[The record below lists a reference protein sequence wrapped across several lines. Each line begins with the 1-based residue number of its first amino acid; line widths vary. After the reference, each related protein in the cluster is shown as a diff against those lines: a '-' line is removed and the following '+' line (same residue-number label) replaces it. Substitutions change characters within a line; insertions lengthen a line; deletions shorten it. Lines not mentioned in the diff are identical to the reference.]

1 MDFNSS
7 GNHHAQNK
15 AEAAETREAILLAA
29 EQVFLERGV
38 NQSTLTEIACY
49 AGVTRGAI
57 YFHFEDK
64 LDIFQSIIGRA
75 RFPQEEIMLQAAR
88 FDHPNP
94 LHILEQSIV
103 AALELFA
110 TDERQQVV
118 FTIINQRCE
127 YVGEM
132 APVIDRLKEMRSD
145 VLALFI
151 GLLKVAER
159 RGELASEW
167 SAETAAQILLAMVG
181 GFLNEWLHGEKGFDL
196 IIHGSRVISTVIQS
210 LRAPA
215 NIPQ

>member
-1 MDFNSS
+1 MRRT
-7 GNHHAQNK
+7 K

-64 LDIFQSIIGRA
+64 LDIFQSIIGRT

>member
-1 MDFNSS
+1 MRRT
-7 GNHHAQNK
+7 K

-151 GLLKVAER
+151 GILKVAER

-167 SAETAAQILLAMVG
+167 SAETAAQILLAWWVVFSMNGYTV
-181 GFLNEWLHGEKGFDL
+181 KKV
-196 IIHGSRVISTVIQS
+196 SISSSMAAV
-210 LRAPA
+210 
-215 NIPQ
+215 

>member
-1 MDFNSS
+1 MRRT
-7 GNHHAQNK
+7 K

-132 APVIDRLKEMRSD
+132 APVIDRLKEMRSN

-210 LRAPA
+210 LRAPT

>member
-1 MDFNSS
+1 MRRT
-7 GNHHAQNK
+7 K

-94 LHILEQSIV
+94 LYILEQSIV

-145 VLALFI
+145 MLALFI

>member
-1 MDFNSS
+1 MRRT
-7 GNHHAQNK
+7 K
-15 AEAAETREAILLAA
+15 AEATETREAILLAA

>member
-1 MDFNSS
+1 MRRT
-7 GNHHAQNK
+7 K
-15 AEAAETREAILLAA
+15 AEAAETREAILLTA

>member
-1 MDFNSS
+1 MRRT
-7 GNHHAQNK
+7 K

-181 GFLNEWLHGEKGFDL
+181 GFLNEWLRGEKGFDL

>member
-1 MDFNSS
+1 MRRT
-7 GNHHAQNK
+7 K

-167 SAETAAQILLAMVG
+167 SSETAAQILLAMVG